1 MIYWVR
7 HCSTTGQ
14 EPEAP
19 LTDAGHAQAR
29 DLAQVLTRLGVE
41 RVVSSPYTRAVQSI
55 EPFALES
62 GHAIETDM
70 RLRECVLSTE
80 ALPDWQAVLRR
91 TFDDEAFA
99 APGGET
105 SRDAGDRAASALSD
119 CVSAQKT
126 TLIVSHGNLTSLLL
140 CRLGYPMDFDA
151 SMRLS
156 NPDVFAI
163 RMCDG
168 SFDITRLWH
177 GSP

>member
-29 DLAQVLTRLGVE
+29 DLAHVLMRLGIE
-41 RVVSSPYTRAVQSI
+41 RIVSSPYRRAVQSV
-55 EPFALES
+55 EPFALAS
-62 GHAIETDM
+62 GNAIGTDM
-70 RLRECVLSTE
+70 RLRERVLSTE
-80 ALPDWQAVLRR
+80 ALLDWQAVLRR
-91 TFDDEAFA
+91 TFDDDAYA

-105 SRDAGDRAASALSD
+105 SRDAGDRAASAFRD

-126 TLIVSHGNLTSLLL
+126 TVVVSHGNLTSLLL
-140 CRLGYPMDFDA
+140 RRLGYPLDFDA

-163 RMCDG
+163 RMSNG

-177 GSP
+177 